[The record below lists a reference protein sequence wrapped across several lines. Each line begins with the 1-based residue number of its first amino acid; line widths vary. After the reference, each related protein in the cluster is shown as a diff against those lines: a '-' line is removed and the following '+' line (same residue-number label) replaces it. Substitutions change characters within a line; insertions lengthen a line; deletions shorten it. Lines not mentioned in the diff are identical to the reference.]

1 MKKLQLI
8 AICGFI
14 AISAIAQ
21 AQNGQVK
28 TSQINGLHT
37 VELATD
43 AGNVQ
48 VFLPP
53 ISQGATISG
62 TVATTPAGKNKQQ
75 VEKNSAYLNGV
86 VVELKGADKKSS
98 PDKALLYGVPVA
110 ATALVGFIKD
120 HSGNTLGR
128 FEIPVREGGTPF
140 TPATFDIPAVAQ
152 AGEPIFIPGPADGD
166 LHNTTTRV
174 NNRLYTPLAES
185 GDGIFVRPAG
195 DQTGPTRIDV
205 VDNGAVATGTT
216 QLIGVSMSAG
226 NLNLQ
231 RGQATQ
237 LQVVVSGLEG
247 FEEPVSIMLQ
257 NETPGV
263 VQLGGGNQQV
273 FEVQPGQD
281 QYTYTTTVTG
291 LQTGNFGVS
300 AAVLPDQHQ
309 DNNEESPTPSQTTN
323 ESPTH
328 NAYNHNATV
337 SPADI
342 LIQAGNN
349 GANKQNAQ
357 AKNPTCNCDQITAK
371 ITIENISRKQ
381 RLEENLARIIE
392 DIKRVYLQLQNQ
404 NLNNQQRAD
413 LDKKLAT
420 LTEQKKELEDKLKN
434 KVYEEE
440 RTVEQDISSSIAQNG
455 DNVWIKVKV
464 SNVDSKVCDCAVPKD
479 CAFLLEYIDG
489 FSKVANPL
497 DSFDTHYKAE
507 FKVTQNNP
515 YLDFT
520 VAGRCIKPGC
530 DDSATKE
537 KKFQITF
544 KLN

>member
-1 MKKLQLI
+1 MKKLQFI

-28 TSQINGLHT
+28 TSQINGLLA
-37 VELATD
+37 VELTTD

-53 ISQGATISG
+53 VSQGATISG
-62 TVATTPAGKNKQQ
+62 TVAATPAGKNKQQ

-98 PDKALLYGVPVA
+98 PDKTLLYGVPVA
-110 ATALVGFIKD
+110 ATALVGIIKD

-128 FEIPVREGGTPF
+128 FEIPVRQGGPPF

-166 LHNTTTRV
+166 LHNTTTRI

-185 GDGIFVRPAG
+185 SEGIFVRPAG
-195 DQTGPTRIDV
+195 DQTGPTRIDI
-205 VDNGAVATGTT
+205 VDNGAVATGAT

-237 LQVVVSGLEG
+237 LQVMVSGLEG
-247 FEEPVSIMLQ
+247 IQEPVSIMLQ

-273 FEVQPGQD
+273 FEVQPGHD
-281 QYTYTTTVTG
+281 QYTYSTTVTG

-300 AAVLPDQHQ
+300 ATVLPDQNQ
-309 DNNEESPTPSQTTN
+309 DNEESPSTSQTGH
-323 ESPTH
+323 ERPTH
-328 NAYNHNATV
+328 NVYNQSTTV

-357 AKNPTCNCDQITAK
+357 AKIPTCNCDQITAK
-371 ITIENISRKQ
+371 MTIENISRKQ

-413 LDKKLAT
+413 LDKKLAS

-479 CAFLLEYIDG
+479 CAFLLEYIAG
-489 FSKVANPL
+489 LSKVANPL
-497 DSFDTHYKAE
+497 DPFDIHYKYEFTVTENYPYAE
-507 FKVTQNNP
+507 F
-515 YLDFT
+515 T
-520 VAGRCIKPGC
+520 VGGKCIKPGC
-530 DDSATKE
+530 DDSAKKE
-537 KKFQITF
+537 KRFQITF